1 MPGCLML
8 KKARPRAPRVFRNCP
23 TVYISKRS
31 NRFLRRG
38 PRMRSIARIRSR
50 SGIHFYCRHRNSVM
64 NEPRLNR
71 RGVLKLGGA
80 ALLAAGITGRLFAA
94 PASGARFLL
103 VFLRG
108 GYDSTNFL
116 IPYSSSFYYE
126 ARPNIAI
133 AKPDPASNTSALA
146 LDADWAL
153 APAVRESIGSMYLQR
168 QVAFVPFAGTEDL
181 SRSHFETQDSIELGQ
196 PLSGSRN
203 YRSGFLARLSETLT
217 GPARANSSIA
227 FTDALPLTFEGAAT
241 VPNLS
246 LKNVG
251 KPPFDERQARILS
264 DMYSGHHLEAAV
276 SNGLELRHEV
286 AAEMAEEMS
295 AANRNAI
302 NTKGFE
308 LEAERMGR
316 LMRDKYRIGFIDI
329 GGGDTHVGEGAAAGP
344 LASNLASLGRG
355 LQVFSQSLG
364 SEWNNTVVVVL
375 SEFGRTFRENG
386 NRGTDHGH
394 GTVYWVLGGS
404 ISGGTI
410 VGEQRS
416 LSQNT
421 LFQNRDYPVLNDYRS
436 ILGGLF
442 RTLWGLSPEQS
453 SRVFAQSSLVD
464 LKLV

>member
-1 MPGCLML
+1 
-8 KKARPRAPRVFRNCP
+8 
-23 TVYISKRS
+23 
-31 NRFLRRG
+31 
-38 PRMRSIARIRSR
+38 
-50 SGIHFYCRHRNSVM
+50 M
-64 NEPRLNR
+64 NEHLNR
-71 RGVLKLGGA
+71 RRLLQLGGA
-80 ALLAAGITGRLFAA
+80 ALLGAGISGRLFAA
-94 PASGARFLL
+94 PAGGPRFLL

-126 ARPNIAI
+126 ARPTLAI
-133 AKPDPASNTSALA
+133 AKPDPVSNTGALA

-153 APAVRESIGSMYLQR
+153 APAVRESIGPMYLR
-168 QVAFVPFAGTEDL
+168 HQVAFVPFAGTQDL

-196 PLSGSRN
+196 PLAGARN
-203 YRSGFLARLSETLT
+203 YRSGFLGRLSEELT
-217 GPARANSSIA
+217 GSVHPNSSIA
-227 FTDALPLTFEGAAT
+227 FTDALPLAFEGVAT

-251 KPPFDERQARILS
+251 KPPFDERQVRILS
-264 DMYSGHHLEAAV
+264 DMYAGHHLEAAV

-286 AAEMAEEMS
+286 AQEMAEEMN

-316 LMRDKYRIGFIDI
+316 LMRDKYRIGFVDI
-329 GGGDTHVGEGAAAGP
+329 GGWDTHVGEGAASGP

-355 LQVFSQSLG
+355 LQMFSSSLG

-394 GTVYWVLGGS
+394 GTVYWILGGS
-404 ISGGTI
+404 ISGGAI
-410 VGEQRS
+410 VGEQQRVVR
-416 LSQNT
+416 NT
-421 LFQNRDYPVLNDYRS
+421 LFQDRDYPVLNDYRS
-436 ILGGLF
+436 VLGGLF
-442 RTLWGLSPEQS
+442 RTLWGLSPDQS

>member
-1 MPGCLML
+1 
-8 KKARPRAPRVFRNCP
+8 
-23 TVYISKRS
+23 
-31 NRFLRRG
+31 
-38 PRMRSIARIRSR
+38 
-50 SGIHFYCRHRNSVM
+50 M
-64 NEPRLNR
+64 NEPRMNR
-71 RGVLKLGGA
+71 RRLLKLGGA
-80 ALLAAGITGRLFAA
+80 ALLSTGITGRLFAA
-94 PASGARFLL
+94 PSSGARFLL

-116 IPYSSSFYYE
+116 VPYSSSFYYE
-126 ARPNIAI
+126 SRPNIAI

-196 PLSGSRN
+196 PTTGSRN
-203 YRSGFLARLSETLT
+203 YRSGFLGRLSETLT
-217 GPARANSSIA
+217 GPSRPNSSIA
-227 FTDALPLTFEGAAT
+227 FTDALPLAFEGAAI

-246 LKNVG
+246 LKNLG

-264 DMYSGHHLEAAV
+264 EMYAGHHLEAAV

-286 AAEMAEEMS
+286 AEEMADEMN

-308 LEAERMGR
+308 LEAERMAR

-329 GGGDTHVGEGAAAGP
+329 GGWDTHVGEGAASGP

-355 LQVFSQSLG
+355 LQVFSSSLG
-364 SEWNNTVVVVL
+364 SEWSNTLVVVL

-404 ISGGTI
+404 ISGGRI
-410 VGEQRS
+410 VGEQQR
-416 LSQNT
+416 LVQKA
-421 LFQNRDYPVLNDYRS
+421 LFQDRDYPVLNDYRAV
-436 ILGGLF
+436 LGGLF
-442 RTLWGLSPEQS
+442 RSLWTLSPAQS
-453 SRVFAQSSLVD
+453 SRIFEQAPPVD

>member
-1 MPGCLML
+1 
-8 KKARPRAPRVFRNCP
+8 
-23 TVYISKRS
+23 
-31 NRFLRRG
+31 
-38 PRMRSIARIRSR
+38 
-50 SGIHFYCRHRNSVM
+50 M
-64 NEPRLNR
+64 NEPWNR
-71 RGVLKLGGA
+71 RRLLQLGGA
-80 ALLAAGITGRLFAA
+80 ALLGAGISGRLFAA
-94 PASGARFLL
+94 PANGARFLL

-126 ARPNIAI
+126 ARPSLAI
-133 AKPDPASNTSALA
+133 AKPDPASNTGALA

-153 APAVRESIGSMYLQR
+153 APSVRESIGPMYLQR

-203 YRSGFLARLSETLT
+203 YRSGFLGRLSEVLT
-217 GPARANSSIA
+217 GPAHSASSIA
-227 FTDALPLTFEGAAT
+227 FTDALPLAFQGAAM

-264 DMYSGHHLEAAV
+264 DMYGGHHLEAAV
-276 SNGLELRHEV
+276 SNGLELRQEV
-286 AAEMAEEMS
+286 AQEMADEMN

-302 NTKGFE
+302 TTKGFE

-329 GGGDTHVGEGAAAGP
+329 GGWDTHVGEGAASGP
-344 LASNLASLGRG
+344 LATNLASVGRG
-355 LQVFSQSLG
+355 LQAFSSSLG

-394 GTVYWVLGGS
+394 GTVYWILGGS
-404 ISGGTI
+404 ISGGAI
-410 VGEQRS
+410 VGEQRRVVQS
-416 LSQNT
+416 S
-421 LFQNRDYPVLNDYRS
+421 LFQDRDYPVLNDYRS
-436 ILGGLF
+436 VLGGLF
-442 RTLWGLSPEQS
+442 RTLWGLSPDQS
-453 SRVFAQSSLVD
+453 SRIFAQSSLVD
-464 LKLV
+464 MKLV